1 MLATLAG
8 LVLAALGPFGNYLN
22 GPFPWRL
29 AYWLVASWIGIAIYG
44 GMFVL
49 ISPWRRAGLA
59 GWLLLAGGVLAASVP
74 EGWLTY
80 QIAVRFWPVLRDSP
94 PALWYGQ
101 TVLIGAALTLAMAW
115 PKLSRAAAVKP
126 GAMPNE
132 QAPPGADLGALID
145 DSVLALQ
152 MEDHY
157 VRIHQRGGSRM
168 VLMPLREAIQAAGRI
183 DGLQT
188 HRSWWVARSAVS
200 HVAGSPRAMRLK
212 LTNGLEVPVARTAVA
227 RLREAGWIGG
237 S

>member
-1 MLATLAG
+1 MLASLAG

-44 GMFVL
+44 GVFVL
-49 ISPWRRAGLA
+49 LSPWRRAGLA

-80 QIAVRFWPVLRDSP
+80 QIAVRFWPVLTDCS

-101 TVLIGAALTLAMAW
+101 TVLIGTALTLAMVW
-115 PKLSRAAAVKP
+115 PKLSRAAAAKP
-126 GAMPNE
+126 AAIADGPAL
-132 QAPPGADLGALID
+132 PGTDVGLVID

-157 VRIHQRGGSRM
+157 VRIHQPGGSRM
-168 VLMPLREAIQAAGRI
+168 VLMPLRDAILAAHRI
-183 DGLQT
+183 EGLQT

-200 HVAGSPRAMRLK
+200 NVAGSPRAMRLK
-212 LTNGLEVPVARTAVA
+212 LTNGLEVPVARTAVT